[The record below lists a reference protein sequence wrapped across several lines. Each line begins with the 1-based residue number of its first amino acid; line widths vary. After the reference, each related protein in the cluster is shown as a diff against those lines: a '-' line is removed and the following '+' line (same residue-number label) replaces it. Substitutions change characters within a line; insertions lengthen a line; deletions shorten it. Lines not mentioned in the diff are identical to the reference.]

1 MVLNCSLGTVKTH
14 ARRGLAALRTHP
26 RLVRSPPMTTPETA
40 PDPDT
45 GPAAAHESDTDTD
58 TDAEVDRIREAFARE
73 AFGVTPSPVPLEAL
87 RRAGRTLR
95 RRRTATFS
103 ALSVVAAATAVA
115 AVVAVTYPSPSPPA
129 PSPVAAPP
137 AKVTPQV
144 PPPTSRATPTRTAA
158 RTPTPVRVVASG
170 ERVDAGKGW
179 KIWLTSEGKHWT
191 GPDGYENTRSVT
203 DGNVDTAAPGVSHQT
218 EASAAGAFHSGL
230 YYGTRAVGR
239 VELTGSGGGRT
250 TATLLE
256 LPGRPG
262 WGVWYAHTG
271 PAGGEASVAMYDRA
285 GKLLTSLPG

>member
-1 MVLNCSLGTVKTH
+1 
-14 ARRGLAALRTHP
+14 
-26 RLVRSPPMTTPETA
+26 MTTPETA

-45 GPAAAHESDTDTD
+45 GHESEVDANADAD

-73 AFGVTPSPVPLEAL
+73 ALDVTPSPVPLEAV
-87 RRAGRTLR
+87 RRAGRSR

-103 ALSVVAAATAVA
+103 ALSVVTAATAVA
-115 AVVAVTYPSPSPPA
+115 AVVGVTYTRPSPPA

-137 AKVTPQV
+137 ATVTPQV
-144 PPPTSRATPTRTAA
+144 PPPTSRPTPTSTRTAAA

-179 KIWLTSEGKHWT
+179 KVWLTSEGKHWT

-203 DGNVDTAAPGVSHQT
+203 DGNVDTAEPGVSHQS
-218 EASAAGAFHSGL
+218 EGSAAGAFHSGL

-239 VELTGSGGGRT
+239 VELTGSGGGTT

-271 PAGGEASVAMYDRA
+271 PTGGEASVAMYDRA
-285 GKLLTSLPG
+285 GKLLTNLPG

>member
-1 MVLNCSLGTVKTH
+1 
-14 ARRGLAALRTHP
+14 
-26 RLVRSPPMTTPETA
+26 MTTPESA

-45 GPAAAHESDTDTD
+45 GHESEADTGDSD
-58 TDAEVDRIREAFARE
+58 STDAEVDRIREAFARE
-73 AFGVTPSPVPLEAL
+73 AFDVTPGPVPLEAV
-87 RRAGRTLR
+87 RRAGRSLR

-115 AVVAVTYPSPSPPA
+115 AVVAVTYTGPSLPTPA
-129 PSPVAAPP
+129 QAAAPP
-137 AKVTPQV
+137 ATVTPQV

-179 KIWLTSEGKHWT
+179 KIWLTSQGKHWT

-203 DGNVDTAAPGVSHQT
+203 DGNVDTAAPGVSHQS
-218 EASAAGAFHSGL
+218 ESSAAGGFHSGL

-271 PAGGEASVAMYDRA
+271 PSGGEASVAMYDRA
-285 GKLLTSLPG
+285 GELLTNLPG